1 MYQDTLLHMATKR
14 LHLLSKIQSSGK
26 FKSPK
31 EPSLWG
37 GKYFGRGK
45 ENCQVVRGG
54 GRLGSTWPKRVSP
67 GVSASQQPAV
77 WWAAKWLPRP
87 RSAVPPAF
95 SATVYGGPARKYT
108 FEQMKMFMKTGGLS
122 QEHSEVL
129 LNFTEFELC
138 LLFSII
144 RSLSNHSPITLRK
157 GPFLTHQTQW
167 SYLWP
172 HPIPCIILSDIVCC
186 PLHLLLSTFSE
197 FSKYSPVVEGPNL
210 PCQRIQGLMNSLE
223 LVCPSFQH
231 LLTRWN
237 NHKARSCWI
246 RLREPWQTLPLVRF
260 PASLAFVRA
269 SKSKLVGKHSIA
281 VSLFGWS
288 KQILCQYR
296 PSPDGKIQTT
306 ILILLLRRCPAL
318 SLDIAFHC
326 YVSRTCSLAVLDQ
339 NWQGLISYQLSNVGG
354 LALDPVQSVSYTCSF
369 WVCCGA
375 TFICDVLGRI
385 SKLIRHSYQ
394 CGYWVSNF
402 T

>member
-1 MYQDTLLHMATKR
+1 MAAATP
-14 LHLLSKIQSSGK
+14 LSCPPCFLGHCVRRPGQKIHI
-26 FKSPK
+26 
-31 EPSLWG
+31 WTN
-37 GKYFGRGK
+37 
-45 ENCQVVRGG
+45 EN
-54 GRLGSTWPKRVSP
+54 
-67 GVSASQQPAV
+67 
-77 WWAAKWLPRP
+77 
-87 RSAVPPAF
+87 F
-95 SATVYGGPARKYT
+95 HEIEIEIENFVY
-108 FEQMKMFMKTGGLS
+108 GLS

-129 LNFTEFELC
+129 LNFKKMCSIFSFPLFVLCPINHPSPFGRVPSWPTRPNEVISDPIPFHLEHHFIWYC
-138 LLFSII
+138 LL
-144 RSLSNHSPITLRK
+144 SP
-157 GPFLTHQTQW
+157 PS
-167 SYLWP
+167 SYF
-172 HPIPCIILSDIVCC
+172 
-186 PLHLLLSTFSE
+186 HLQRVLKVT
-197 FSKYSPVVEGPNL
+197 PVVEGPNL

-296 PSPDGKIQTT
+296 PSPNRVSDGKIQTT

-326 YVSRTCSLAVLDQ
+326 YVSRTCSLAILDQ